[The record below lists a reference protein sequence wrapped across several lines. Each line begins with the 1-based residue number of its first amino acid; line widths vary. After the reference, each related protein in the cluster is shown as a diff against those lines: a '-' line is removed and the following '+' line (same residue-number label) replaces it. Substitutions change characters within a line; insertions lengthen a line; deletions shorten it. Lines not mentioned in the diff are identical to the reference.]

1 MSYSRS
7 KNTKSQGTK
16 TPFCKICCDLGKPK
30 SVYTS
35 HYVRKTPH
43 PDSMITCHVL
53 LANVC
58 RNCNMTGHFTGS
70 CPKAKREERERR
82 KERFAEERQRK
93 KYAEQS
99 KKTSESSR
107 QVSKN
112 AFVAI
117 YEDSDNDDE
126 VVQCVVVESRPI
138 VKRKKILNWADMDS
152 DSDYLLN
159 NYIRCNGKINSSY
172 TSSND
177 GVRNR
182 PSPSLNLAKI
192 KTDNDFITH
201 LLGAKSYHLIPFL

>member
-43 PDSMITCHVL
+43 PESMITCPVL

-58 RNCNMTGHFTGS
+58 RHCHMTGHFTGS
-70 CPKAKREERERR
+70 CPKAKREERQRREERI
-82 KERFAEERQRK
+82 AEERQRK

-112 AFVAI
+112 VFAAI
-117 YEDSDNDDE
+117 YDDSDSE
-126 VVQCVVVESRPI
+126 VEPVVCATVVESKPI

-152 DSDYLLN
+152 DSD
-159 NYIRCNGKINSSY
+159 SESEEE
-172 TSSND
+172 
-177 GVRNR
+177 
-182 PSPSLNLAKI
+182 
-192 KTDNDFITH
+192 
-201 LLGAKSYHLIPFL
+201 